1 MISESKE
8 IILKKNRLFYNGK
21 IYIQA
26 GDYML
31 ADSMAVSGNRI
42 VAVGKKLERDEAFD
56 SFEKLNLRGRTVIPG
71 FTDSHT
77 HFYFYAL
84 SLGSVKLDGL
94 ADLDAALAAVKKH
107 AAKLGRDEWVFG
119 EGFSPDRW
127 KKYILPDKFMLDK
140 VTGGRPAAI
149 YSKDQH
155 MLWVNSRALELAG
168 LGRKTHDPD
177 GGKIDRLENNE
188 PSGIL
193 RELPGYVPIIRLIP
207 DPPPARQQKYF
218 RQALATAYAKG
229 VTGVHSFDGIEAL
242 DFFDNLS
249 RNKKLGLRINYYPPA
264 ANIPALR
271 KAKIKFGYG
280 NDYFRINGV
289 KIFSDGS
296 LGSQT
301 ALCFNKYP
309 GPDNQCGV
317 ETNTKEQMLKWIN
330 AAARLYLP
338 TAIHAIG
345 DRAISNVLDC
355 YEQAP
360 PLPIGARRRI
370 EHLQMIRRSDIKRL
384 KALGVVA
391 SMQPTHCPS
400 DITLIEKY
408 WGKRGRNCYI
418 FNTLLKK
425 GIPLTFGSDLPIEA
439 LDPIAGIDAA
449 VNRRAVG
456 IKKTFYPEERISIAQ
471 AVYGFTAG
479 PAYTVG
485 QEHERGYLLPGYFA
499 DFVILSNNIFK
510 MARTRIKDVEIVA
523 TFFDGKPVYRK
534 KGLSLPF

>member
-1 MISESKE
+1 
-8 IILKKNRLFYNGK
+8 
-21 IYIQA
+21 
-26 GDYML
+26 ML
-31 ADSMAVSGNRI
+31 ADSLAVSGNRI
-42 VAVGKKLERDEAFD
+42 AAVGKKLERDDAFD
-56 SFEKLNLRGRTVIPG
+56 SFEKINLRGRTVIPG

-77 HFYFYAL
+77 HFYFYAM

-94 ADLDAALAAVKKH
+94 ADLDAALTMVKKH

-155 MLWVNSRALELAG
+155 VLWVNSRALELAG
-168 LGRKTHDPD
+168 LSRKTPDPD

-193 RELPGYVPIIRLIP
+193 RELPGYFPVIKLIP
-207 DPPPARQQKYF
+207 YPQPARQHKYY

-242 DFFDNLS
+242 DFFESLS
-249 RNKKLGLRINYYPPA
+249 RSNKLGLRINYYPPA
-264 ANIPALR
+264 SNISALR

-309 GPDNQCGV
+309 GTNNQCGV
-317 ETNTKEQMLKWIN
+317 ETNTKEQMLKWIK

-360 PLPIGARRRI
+360 PLPVGARRRI

-384 KALGVVA
+384 KALGAVA

-425 GIPLTFGSDLPIEA
+425 GIPLTFGSDLPIEV

-449 VNRRAVG
+449 VNRKAVG
-456 IKKTFYPEERISIAQ
+456 IKKPFYPEERISIAQ

-485 QEHERGYLLPGYFA
+485 QEHERGFLLPGYFA
-499 DFVILSNNIFK
+499 DFVILSADIFK
-510 MARTRIKDVEIVA
+510 TARTRIKDVEIVA

-534 KGLSLPF
+534 KGLSLLF